1 MNKIK
6 KSIKY
11 YIKIIFRIYFF
22 KEFLYLITRIVDND
36 FYKINANGNN
46 YFFSKSG
53 KLNEY
58 RIKTFVTKEP
68 ETIDWIN
75 KFEPITDINADMEKI
90 KDTIEK
96 NIKGKGKTAKELA
109 VDIADNKDFKEG
121 FKKKKK

>member
-11 YIKIIFRIYFF
+11 FIKIIFRIYFF

-75 KFEPITDINADMEKI
+75 KFEPNKIFWDIGANIGLYSLQEIIKKIRPYYQEKI
-90 KDTIEK
+90 KLINNVDTYIRNHLLDK
-96 NIKGKGKTAKELA
+96 
-109 VDIADNKDFKEG
+109 
-121 FKKKKK
+121 

>member
-11 YIKIIFRIYFF
+11 FIKIIFRIYFF

-68 ETIDWIN
+68 PGLRISIA
-75 KFEPITDINADMEKI
+75 KSAADS
-90 KDTIEK
+90 TRA
-96 NIKGKGKTAKELA
+96 T
-109 VDIADNKDFKEG
+109 VFK
-121 FKKKKK
+121 